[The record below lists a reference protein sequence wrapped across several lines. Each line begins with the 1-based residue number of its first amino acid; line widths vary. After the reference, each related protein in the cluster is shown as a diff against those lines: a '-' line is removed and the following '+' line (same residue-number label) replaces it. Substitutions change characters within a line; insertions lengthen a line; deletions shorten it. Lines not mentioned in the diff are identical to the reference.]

1 MSENTLSKDRFDAL
15 SNDTSSER
23 TSTASDDGRSSPHP
37 EPLLSQDEI
46 ETLLN
51 AMSEEGFAGE
61 ISSISEAAAGNH
73 ILSQRKTH
81 FKNIRKYDFSRPAQL
96 SRELTRLLHSVHSN
110 YARALGSSLS
120 DILMTPVDVEC
131 IHIEQLT
138 YDEYL
143 ASLLAPSCIGVFSM
157 EPLETLGAIEMNLML
172 AFSII
177 DRILGGSGISKPY
190 NRTLTAIEKMVIS
203 KVMKRALK
211 ILQESW
217 QQSVNMEMNLER
229 LESNPRL
236 IRLTATDDPVVLIL
250 LNIKLKDISNIM
262 SLCLPLMTM
271 KRFFEGLRRWTGLNY
286 ENGEKMESQSNE
298 MYTHILDLRMTLSAQ
313 YESSPV
319 TLGEFLELQ
328 KGDIIKLQSTSK
340 DRVLILVEGQ
350 KRFHGEPGVVNGQRA
365 IRICDVTDT
374 RLKTQDSRH
383 KIEDTPVA

>member
-1 MSENTLSKDRFDAL
+1 MSENSPSQDGFDAL
-15 SNDTSSER
+15 SKDISSEQVSA
-23 TSTASDDGRSSPHP
+23 TSDNGRNSPHP

-61 ISSISEAAAGNH
+61 NKH

-81 FKNIRKYDFSRPAQL
+81 VKNIRKYDLSKPAQL
-96 SRELTRLLHSVHSN
+96 SRELTRLMHSVHSN
-110 YARALGSSLS
+110 YARTLGSSLS

-131 IHIEQLT
+131 IHIEQLN

-172 AFSII
+172 AFSVI

-203 KVMKRALK
+203 KVMKSALK

-236 IRLTATDDPVVLIL
+236 IRLAAADEPVVLIL

-271 KRFFEGLRRWTGLNY
+271 KRVFEGMQRLTALDCD
-286 ENGEKMESQSNE
+286 NGEKIKSQSDE
-298 MYTHILDLRMTLSAQ
+298 MYTHILDLPMTLSAQ

-350 KRFHGEPGVVNGQRA
+350 KRFQGEPGVVNGQRA
-365 IRICDVTDT
+365 IRICDVRDL
-374 RLKTQDSRH
+374 RLET
-383 KIEDTPVA
+383 

>member
-1 MSENTLSKDRFDAL
+1 MSENSLSKDGLDAL
-15 SNDTSSER
+15 SNDISSER
-23 TSTASDDGRSSPHP
+23 TSAAADSGRNSPHP

-61 ISSISEAAAGNH
+61 TNH
-73 ILSQRKTH
+73 ILSQRRTH
-81 FKNIRKYDFSRPAQL
+81 VKNIRKYDFSRPAQL

-110 YARALGSSLS
+110 YARALGLSLS

-131 IHIEQLT
+131 IHIEQLN

-157 EPLETLGAIEMNLML
+157 DLSNSLGAIEMNLML

-203 KVMKRALK
+203 RVMKRALK

-217 QQSVNMEMNLER
+217 QQSVNMKMNLER

-236 IRLTATDDPVVLIL
+236 IRLMATDDPVVLIL
-250 LNIKLKDISNIM
+250 LNIKIKDTSNIM
-262 SLCLPLMTM
+262 SLCLPFMTM
-271 KRFFEGLRRWTGLNY
+271 KRVFEGLRGWTGLNY
-286 ENGEKMESQSNE
+286 ENGEKMESHSNE
-298 MYTHILDLRMTLSAQ
+298 IYTHILDLNVTLSAQ

-319 TLGEFLELQ
+319 TLGDFLELQ

-350 KRFHGEPGVVNGQRA
+350 KRFQGEPGVVNGQRA

-374 RLKTQDSRH
+374 RLK
-383 KIEDTPVA
+383 IEDTPVA

>member
-1 MSENTLSKDRFDAL
+1 MSEKPLSKDAIDAL
-15 SNDTSSER
+15 SNDISSEQ
-23 TSTASDDGRSSPHP
+23 TSAASDSGRNSPHP

-61 ISSISEAAAGNH
+61 TDH

-81 FKNIRKYDFSRPAQL
+81 VKNIQKYDFSRPAQL
-96 SRELTRLLHSVHSN
+96 SRELTRLLRSVHSN

-131 IHIEQLT
+131 IHIDQLT
-138 YDEYL
+138 YEEYL

-157 EPLETLGAIEMNLML
+157 DLNSLGAIEMNLML

-217 QQSVNMEMNLER
+217 QQSIKMEINLER
-229 LESNPRL
+229 LESSSRL
-236 IRLTATDDPVVLIL
+236 IRLMATDDPVVLIL
-250 LNIKLKDISNIM
+250 LNIKLKDTSNIM
-262 SLCLPLMTM
+262 SLCLPLTTM
-271 KRFFEGLRRWTGLNY
+271 KRVFEGLRRRTELSS
-286 ENGEKMESQSNE
+286 ENGEKIESYSNE
-298 MYTHILDLRMTLSAQ
+298 MYTHILDLNVTLSAQ

-319 TLGEFLELQ
+319 TLGDFLELQ

-350 KRFHGEPGVVNGQRA
+350 KRFQGEPGVVNGQRA

-374 RLKTQDSRH
+374 RHKTQDTRY
-383 KIEDTPVA
+383 KTEDTPVA